1 MGTTSM
7 QKSWRKACG
16 AIKDSTTV
24 GLAKVNSSRDDL
36 DVAVVKATS
45 HVERPPKDRHL
56 ASTFRRRPAGHLSL
70 IPLRDFPV
78 LTNHAFRA
86 TVRSSSLQ
94 RSSALAP
101 APTSRTASRPSPG
114 AWRTRATGWWRSRR
128 WW

>member
-45 HVERPPKDRHL
+45 HVERPPKDRHV
-56 ASTFRRRPAGHLSL
+56 ASKFRRRLAGRS
-70 IPLRDFPV
+70 PLLLDSAQRDF
-78 LTNHAFRA
+78 LF
-86 TVRSSSLQ
+86 
-94 RSSALAP
+94 
-101 APTSRTASRPSPG
+101 
-114 AWRTRATGWWRSRR
+114 
-128 WW
+128 